1 MVSGRP
7 LPCIGHVLRL
17 QPVYRQVVS
26 SRIEEDIHMGMTSL
40 TRFSPTIF
48 CHLTTE
54 FLIRLELIGQRGH
67 TGKSANA
74 SRMKE
79 SGTSPTSP

>member
-1 MVSGRP
+1 MVISCP
-7 LPCIGHVLRL
+7 VACIGYILRL
-17 QPVYRQVVS
+17 QPVYRQVVF

-40 TRFSPTIF
+40 TRFSPTIV

-54 FLIRLELIGQRGH
+54 FLIRLELIGQHGH

-74 SRMKE
+74 SRMKA
-79 SGTSPTSP
+79 SGTSPISP